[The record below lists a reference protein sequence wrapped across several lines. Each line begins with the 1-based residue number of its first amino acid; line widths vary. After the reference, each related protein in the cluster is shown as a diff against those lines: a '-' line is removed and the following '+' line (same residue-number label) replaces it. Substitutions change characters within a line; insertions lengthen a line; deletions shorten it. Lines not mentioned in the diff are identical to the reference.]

1 MTQRLAGK
9 VAVVTGAG
17 SGIGAASARRFA
29 EEGAKVVLVD
39 LNADGIEAETQK
51 ILDAGGTAMAVPTDV
66 TSLEACDAMAAAAA
80 EAYGPVDVLYA
91 NAGIA
96 GTGNVVDCTPE
107 MWDKVIA
114 VMLTGV
120 WYSQRAIAKQM
131 VDNGGGSI
139 INQAS
144 IGGIIGV
151 KGIFPYAA
159 AKAGVIG
166 MTKQS
171 AVEMGQHGIRF
182 NAIAPGTAPT
192 PLVTATTYRQA
203 NAGEIGPGGWEYS
216 RSGNPTRAALE
227 TALAGLEGITKPGC
241 GALAFASGL
250 AATTCVIQTLSRGT
264 ACSARTTCTAGR
276 TACSTASATLCRAS
290 RWTSWTSPTP
300 RRPARRSPRRTRSSG
315 SSRPPT
321 PP

>member
-171 AVEMGQHGIRF
+171 AVEMGQYGIRF

-192 PLVTATTYRQA
+192 PLVTATYEQKGGSGGDYTSVEEGLA
-203 NAGEIGPGGWEYS
+203 NATAKYPIGRLGTVDDIANLALFLASDEAAWITGSVYVIDGGM
-216 RSGNPTRAALE
+216 
-227 TALAGLEGITKPGC
+227 
-241 GALAFASGL
+241 
-250 AATTCVIQTLSRGT
+250 
-264 ACSARTTCTAGR
+264 TAG
-276 TACSTASATLCRAS
+276 
-290 RWTSWTSPTP
+290 
-300 RRPARRSPRRTRSSG
+300 
-315 SSRPPT
+315 
-321 PP
+321 